1 MTDETPTVAFETVS
15 ESTIRERFEELNYVA
30 DDRLVTTVYLAL
42 QLGRPLLVEGPPGS
56 GKTELG
62 KVLAEG
68 FETELIRLQCYEG
81 LTAENALY
89 EWNYTKQLL
98 AVQSNEGRVGA
109 TGAAEGGA
117 TDSDALDAS
126 NAPDALNLQNAPDTT
141 DGSGSDAERP
151 RSVFDDEFLLE
162 RPLLRALTAGEDR
175 SPVLLIDEI
184 DRADEAFE
192 AFLLE
197 LLSDYQVSI
206 PELGTVSAENPPIV
220 VLTSNRTRGLSD
232 ALKRRCLYLHVEPP
246 SFETEYE
253 IVSRKVPELDAAIAA
268 EVCAVVERLR
278 EESFLKR
285 PGVAETLD
293 WARAVAALRAD
304 GSSGSLS
311 ADEIERTIGC
321 LLKEVED
328 VERVDAS
335 LLKRLRDAA
344 AAARERTDA
353 PDP

>member
-1 MTDETPTVAFETVS
+1 MTGETPALPVDSPS
-15 ESTIRERFEELNYVA
+15 ESVLRERFEGQNYVA
-30 DDRLVTTVYLAL
+30 DDRVVTTVQLAL

-68 FETELIRLQCYEG
+68 FDTELIRLQCYEG

-98 AVQSNEGRVGA
+98 AVQSNEGTV
-109 TGAAEGGA
+109 GGA
-117 TDSDALDAS
+117 SESEAGGA
-126 NAPDALNLQNAPDTT
+126 
-141 DGSGSDAERP
+141 G
-151 RSVFDDEFLLE
+151 SVFDDEYLLE

-304 GSSGSLS
+304 GEPRSLS
-311 ADEIERTIGC
+311 TDEIERTIGC

-328 VERVDAS
+328 VSRIDTELLER
-335 LLKRLRDAA
+335 LEAA
-344 AAARERTDA
+344 AAAAGDRIEATD
-353 PDP
+353 